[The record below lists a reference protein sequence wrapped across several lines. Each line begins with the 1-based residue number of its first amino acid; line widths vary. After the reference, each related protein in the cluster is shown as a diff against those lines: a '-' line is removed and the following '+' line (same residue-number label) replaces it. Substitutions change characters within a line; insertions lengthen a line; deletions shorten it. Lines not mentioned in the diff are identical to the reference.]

1 MAQDLICYVCNSKF
15 ASLDIP
21 VKCDGCSLLSHSKCS
36 KLTATE
42 LKCISLKNRCL
53 KFFCDACDQGL
64 KEIPE
69 LKTLI
74 KKLLV
79 EVESLKNSSYKSV
92 ESQGDDFIINEIHER
107 NIRSRN
113 LIFYNIAECDSNR
126 SDNRSEYDITQ
137 VNDVIK
143 SISINS
149 NIIPI
154 KTIRIGRTQTDKPRP
169 IKVTFSTT
177 ADVFDILKNK
187 RKLSQLVPPSSVN
200 VSTDRTQY
208 QRNCMKKLRDELAA
222 RISNGETGLTIK
234 FFKDT
239 PKIVPISIVKPDS
252 SQNFLN

>member
-21 VKCDGCSLLSHSKCS
+21 VKCDGFSLLSHSKCS

-42 LKCISLKNRCL
+42 LKCISLKNQCL
-53 KFFCDACDQGL
+53 KFFCDFCDQGL
-64 KEIPE
+64 KEITE

-79 EVESLKNSSYKSV
+79 EVESLKNSSCKSV

-107 NIRSRN
+107 NIRSH
-113 LIFYNIAECDSNR
+113 
-126 SDNRSEYDITQ
+126 
-137 VNDVIK
+137 
-143 SISINS
+143 
-149 NIIPI
+149 
-154 KTIRIGRTQTDKPRP
+154 KPRP

-222 RISNGETGLTIK
+222 RISNGETGLIIK
-234 FFKDT
+234 ADR
-239 PKIVPISIVKPDS
+239 VVKPNLSRGGGVLLAVNSNLNCTRIPVKNIPCIEQEFVSLKLNDS
-252 SQNFLN
+252 LSLLGCVYIPPNTHSDTYNEHCE